1 MEKSALAI
9 KQCKIQLPKNDKLQV
24 RLKHK
29 NCCTLYKRHRLMYLN
44 ISTAYFEP
52 KKLEKYSYL
61 IPKKSKTYQK
71 LATALIFTIISFD
84 CLVFEM
90 IKNTY

>member
-1 MEKSALAI
+1 
-9 KQCKIQLPKNDKLQV
+9 
-24 RLKHK
+24 
-29 NCCTLYKRHRLMYLN
+29 MYLN